1 MSSKDIIVKLKNFGT
16 SKDILG
22 TKIKLNI
29 DNYLLNSIIAFIYK
43 ESVLKTKKTLSNFL
57 KLFNM
62 LDMDFYED
70 KPIQSAK
77 IWIIV
82 NTLKVILNEKIEN
95 ADVIKT
101 MLKEDPECQGMRAD
115 LIETIENLSIGYE
128 ESKKLIRMMDDRLQ
142 YGYVLTIKQMTQ
154 EIMDYIDE
162 EDYRTYKEVSDILY
176 QLATNIIQIRRN
188 NNSLDSDSTFSLE
201 ADKFESC
208 ITDAVEKLQDKMK
221 MLRTGI
227 RRLNTLL
234 APAYLS
240 KRLYTYLAFP
250 GGGKSQILLKTAV
263 DVKKYNHVK
272 PKNPDN
278 NPCVLYITM
287 ENSIEETVER
297 LFNMT
302 VSSDDI
308 RNYTP
313 KQVIKKLR
321 EGGKM
326 VLTDESN
333 INIIMKYYPNKSI
346 NTDDLYGIIND
357 LEDEGNECI
366 MVILDYLKRIRS
378 ANRAKDEKEELKN
391 VTDELKNLATFF
403 DIPVVTAHQLNRSAA
418 SVVDAAM
425 QANKEDLAKLI
436 GRDSVGSAW
445 EIQENSDVCIILNQE
460 VKKST
465 GQLYMTFKLTKR
477 RYRSTEEDEHL
488 RRLEYF
494 NHPYEIGNDIRL
506 IDDVELDKSVS
517 VELLG
522 NDLAVSEQMKPQK
535 QKQQKK
541 QEDVI
546 GIDDDDEEVLE
557 FQPFD
562 IGISNYRS

>member
-201 ADKFESC
+201 VDKFESC

-240 KRLYTYLAFP
+240 KRLYNYLAFP
-250 GGGKSQILLKTAV
+250 GGGKSQILLKNAV
-263 DVKKYNHVK
+263 DVKK
-272 PKNPDN
+272 
-278 NPCVLYITM
+278 
-287 ENSIEETVER
+287 
-297 LFNMT
+297 
-302 VSSDDI
+302 
-308 RNYTP
+308 
-313 KQVIKKLR
+313 
-321 EGGKM
+321 
-326 VLTDESN
+326 
-333 INIIMKYYPNKSI
+333 
-346 NTDDLYGIIND
+346 
-357 LEDEGNECI
+357 
-366 MVILDYLKRIRS
+366 
-378 ANRAKDEKEELKN
+378 
-391 VTDELKNLATFF
+391 
-403 DIPVVTAHQLNRSAA
+403 
-418 SVVDAAM
+418 
-425 QANKEDLAKLI
+425 
-436 GRDSVGSAW
+436 
-445 EIQENSDVCIILNQE
+445 
-460 VKKST
+460 
-465 GQLYMTFKLTKR
+465 
-477 RYRSTEEDEHL
+477 
-488 RRLEYF
+488 
-494 NHPYEIGNDIRL
+494 
-506 IDDVELDKSVS
+506 
-517 VELLG
+517 
-522 NDLAVSEQMKPQK
+522 
-535 QKQQKK
+535 
-541 QEDVI
+541 
-546 GIDDDDEEVLE
+546 
-557 FQPFD
+557 
-562 IGISNYRS
+562 

>member
-494 NHPYEIGNDIRL
+494 NQPYEIGNDIRL
-506 IDDVELDKSVS
+506 IDDIELDKSVS

>member
-201 ADKFESC
+201 VDKFESC

-346 NTDDLYGIIND
+346 TTDDLYGIIND

-366 MVILDYLKRIRS
+366 MLILDYLKRIRS

-535 QKQQKK
+535 QKQKK

-546 GIDDDDEEVLE
+546 GIDDDDEETLE